1 MKRLLFI
8 AFMTVFIASAANAQD
23 DCCGKEKC
31 CKECCKGKKCGEG
44 GAKTAAPKA
53 ISFYYRKSRNMM
65 SYRIDDSVPAPID
78 EVYLN
83 KTDEGNKLDLNR
95 DRKTTTIF
103 VEDSV
108 MSRVGELITQYSMPE
123 NCDSFDDSEVFLTDV
138 SGWHCSGK
146 LDNGIKFNCSPPA
159 SYYVK
164 DEKKMERYTTFR
176 DGARAIFEYLKSLD
190 PDNKEE

>member
-1 MKRLLFI
+1 MKRILFI
-8 AFMTVFIASAANAQD
+8 TLMTMFVASMCYAQD
-23 DCCGKEKC
+23 KC
-31 CKECCKGKKCGEG
+31 CDKKKKSGKCNEKECCCKKEK
-44 GAKTAAPKA
+44 ADTPKA
-53 ISFYYRKSRNMM
+53 ISFNYRKSRNMM
-65 SYRIDDSVPAPID
+65 SYRIDDSVSAPID

-108 MSRVGELITQYSMPE
+108 MSRVGELITRYSMPE

-159 SYYVK
+159 SYIVK
-164 DEKKMERYTTFR
+164 DEKKMERYTTFSS
-176 DGARAIFEYLKSLD
+176 GAIAIFEYLKTLD